1 MIKNASILRRLKWS
15 FIAMGVGMGT
25 VFPVFAS
32 FFVHFRAGMLGWFV
46 LGCVAAGITVGF
58 VNYWLTHWVMLR
70 QLSKIAQLAA
80 SVRQGDLTRKCGVQS
95 ADAIGDI
102 SDSFN
107 GMIDTLHGQIGDIN
121 QGSASMQAAAAT
133 LDQQIGLVTS
143 EQNRVQIQRDRVV
156 KAVDHLSLSGVAL
169 TDALRHAGLQAR
181 AMQSRS
187 EQSQGQISRSMTS
200 IQSAVARMNAAMAHI
215 RALVAAKDEIAIMTQ
230 MISSVADQTNLLA
243 LNAAIEAARAGEHG
257 RGFAVVAE
265 EVRALALRS
274 RNATVQIA
282 AVMERL
288 TREVGV
294 ADHTMSEVVDDAQ
307 QAKAAMADAQTDL
320 AEVLVAI
327 GDSVA
332 ATTHVEGNSETHQHT
347 IEQLHADLKALI
359 AVMAANAEHM
369 LAAQAA
375 VASVQQDSKALRSMV
390 SGFKI

>member
-1 MIKNASILRRLKWS
+1 MIKNTSILRRLKWS
-15 FIAMGVGMGT
+15 FIAMGIGMGAI
-25 VFPVFAS
+25 FPVFAS

-46 LGCVAAGITVGF
+46 LGCVAAGMTVGF

-95 ADAIGDI
+95 ADAMGDI

-107 GMIDTLHGQIGDIN
+107 GMIDTLHSQIGDIN

-156 KAVDHLSLSGVAL
+156 QAVDHLSLSGAAL
-169 TDALRHAGLQAR
+169 TDALRHVGLQAR

-187 EQSQGQISRSMTS
+187 EQSQGQISRSMAS
-200 IQSAVARMNAAMAHI
+200 IQSAVARVNVAMAHI
-215 RALVAAKDEIAIMTQ
+215 HALVAAKDEIAIMTK

-294 ADHTMSEVVDDAQ
+294 ADETMSEVVDDAQ
-307 QAKAAMADAQTDL
+307 QAKEAMADAQTDL
-320 AEVLVAI
+320 AEVLAAI
-327 GDSVA
+327 GDSAA
-332 ATTHVEGNSETHQHT
+332 ATTHVEGNSEAHQHT
-347 IEQLHADLKALI
+347 IEQLHADLNALI
-359 AVMAANAEHM
+359 AVMVANAEHM
-369 LAAQAA
+369 RAAQAA
-375 VASVQQDSKALRSMV
+375 VASVQQDSQALRSLV

>member
-1 MIKNASILRRLKWS
+1 
-15 FIAMGVGMGT
+15 
-25 VFPVFAS
+25 VFAS
-32 FFVHFRAGMLGWFV
+32 FFVQFRTGMLGWFV

-107 GMIDTLHGQIGDIN
+107 GMIDTLHSQIGDIN
-121 QGSASMQAAAAT
+121 QGSTSMQSAAAT

-143 EQNRVQIQRDRVV
+143 EQSRVQIQRDRVV
-156 KAVDHLSLSGVAL
+156 KAVDHLSLSGAAL
-169 TDALRHAGLQAR
+169 TDALRHVGVQAR

-187 EQSQGQISRSMTS
+187 EQSQGQISHSMNS
-200 IQSAVARMNAAMAHI
+200 IHSAMARVNEAMARI

-294 ADHTMSEVVDDAQ
+294 ADHTMSEVVDYAQ
-307 QAKAAMADAQTDL
+307 QAQVAMADAQTDL

-332 ATTHVEGNSETHQHT
+332 ATTHVESNSEAHQHT
-347 IEQLHADLKALI
+347 IEQLHADLIALI
-359 AVMAANAEHM
+359 AVITANAEHM
-369 LAAQAA
+369 RAAQAA
-375 VASVQQDSKALRSMV
+375 VTSVQQDSQALRSMV
-390 SGFKI
+390 SGFTI

>member
-1 MIKNASILRRLKWS
+1 MKKNSSILRRLKWS
-15 FIAMGVGMGT
+15 FIAMGFGMGA

-32 FFVHFRAGMLGWFV
+32 FFVQFRTGMLGWFV

-107 GMIDTLHGQIGDIN
+107 GMIDTLHSQIGDIN
-121 QGSASMQAAAAT
+121 QGSTSMQSAAAT

-143 EQNRVQIQRDRVV
+143 EQSRVQIQRDRVV
-156 KAVDHLSLSGVAL
+156 KAVDHLSLSGAAL
-169 TDALRHAGLQAR
+169 TDALRHVGVQAR

-187 EQSQGQISRSMTS
+187 EQSQGQISHSMNS
-200 IQSAVARMNAAMAHI
+200 IHSAMARVNEAMARI

-294 ADHTMSEVVDDAQ
+294 ADHTMSEVVDYAQ
-307 QAKAAMADAQTDL
+307 QAQVAMADAQTDL

-332 ATTHVEGNSETHQHT
+332 ATTHVESNSEAHQHT
-347 IEQLHADLKALI
+347 IEQLHADLIALI
-359 AVMAANAEHM
+359 AVITANAEHM
-369 LAAQAA
+369 RAAQAA
-375 VASVQQDSKALRSMV
+375 VTSVQQDSQALRSMV
-390 SGFKI
+390 SGFTI

>member
-1 MIKNASILRRLKWS
+1 MIKKSSILRRLKWS
-15 FIAMGVGMGT
+15 FIAMGFGMGA

-32 FFVHFRAGMLGWFV
+32 FFVQFRAGMLGWFV

-107 GMIDTLHGQIGDIN
+107 GMIDTLHSQIGDIN
-121 QGSASMQAAAAT
+121 QGSTSMQSAAAT

-143 EQNRVQIQRDRVV
+143 EQSRVQIQRDRVV
-156 KAVDHLSLSGVAL
+156 KAVDHLSLSGAAL
-169 TDALRHAGLQAR
+169 TDALRHVGVQAR

-187 EQSQGQISRSMTS
+187 EQSQGQISHSMNS
-200 IQSAVARMNAAMAHI
+200 IHSAMARVNEAMARI

-294 ADHTMSEVVDDAQ
+294 ADHTMSEVVDYAQ
-307 QAKAAMADAQTDL
+307 QAQAAMGDAQTDL

-332 ATTHVEGNSETHQHT
+332 ATTHVESNSEAHQHT
-347 IEQLHADLKALI
+347 IEQLHADLIALI
-359 AVMAANAEHM
+359 AVITANAEHM
-369 LAAQAA
+369 RAAQAA
-375 VASVQQDSKALRSMV
+375 VASVQQDSQALRSMV
-390 SGFKI
+390 SGFTI

>member
-1 MIKNASILRRLKWS
+1 
-15 FIAMGVGMGT
+15 MGFGMGA

-70 QLSKIAQLAA
+70 QLAKIAQLAA
-80 SVRQGDLTRKCGVQS
+80 AVRQGDLTRKCGVQS
-95 ADAIGDI
+95 ADAIGAI
-102 SDSFN
+102 ADSFN
-107 GMIDTLHGQIGDIN
+107 GMIDTLNSQIGDIN

-133 LDQQIGLVTS
+133 LDQRIGLVTS
-143 EQNRVQIQRDRVV
+143 EQNRVQIQRDRVMV
-156 KAVDHLSLSGVAL
+156 AVDHLSLSGAAL
-169 TDALRHAGLQAR
+169 TDALRHVGVQSR

-187 EQSQGQISRSMTS
+187 EQSQGQISHSMNS
-200 IQSAVARMNAAMAHI
+200 IHSAMARVDEAMAHI

-294 ADHTMSEVVDDAQ
+294 ADNAMSEVVDYSQ
-307 QAKAAMADAQTDL
+307 QAQAAMADAQTDL

-327 GDSVA
+327 VDSVA
-332 ATTHVEGNSETHQHT
+332 ATTHAESNSEAHQDT
-347 IEQLHADLKALI
+347 ILQLHTDLNALI
-359 AVMAANAEHM
+359 AVITANAEHM
-369 LAAQAA
+369 RAAQAA
-375 VASVQQDSKALRSMV
+375 VASVQQDSQALRSMV

>member
-15 FIAMGVGMGT
+15 FIAMGVGMGA

-257 RGFAVVAE
+257 RGLAVVSE

>member
-15 FIAMGVGMGT
+15 FIAMGVGMGA